1 MPDSSFETLQANE
14 EDAPSAS
21 LPSSPFSFKLPDR
34 LLIILPRREVL
45 LKIPY
50 KLLPIIVKK
59 FPTLRKKSPKPKRPA
74 DPKPPRKH
82 PNQPKHRPKRKPR
95 DPPTP
100 KTAAILR
107 P

>member
-1 MPDSSFETLQANE
+1 MKTKMMLTLILLVLVAVQANE
-14 EDAPSAS
+14 EDATSAS

-59 FPTLRKKSPKPKRPA
+59 NSNLKKEIS
-74 DPKPPRKH
+74 
-82 PNQPKHRPKRKPR
+82 
-95 DPPTP
+95 
-100 KTAAILR
+100 
-107 P
+107 